1 MSGQINHTTEN
12 KAGMTWQKLL
22 LLYSLSHGFLILCWN
37 ALFWDDWMIY
47 SRGSEFTKSFFA
59 TCERCFIPLRGEYEA
74 LLLTVGPWLF
84 HLLTFLMWPV
94 CGFLIE
100 RVLTTLAVWPR
111 NVTRNI
117 AVAFVL
123 TPAYGARVALI
134 NLQYTQSLLLFLL
147 GTWLVIQRRSIFRII
162 GVLPLFWS
170 MFVQSFQVFIVVT
183 ICLLGLK
190 HRQLLIRKPLTVIPE
205 LVLLLSLS
213 FLHRYVIP
221 QILPHLQVTDGYNT
235 IRPIFLVRAILI
247 CGVLLMPIILLTL
260 KVRRGQSTSVPYQL
274 FALGCGLLAL
284 GSFPY
289 LAVGHFPNFSDW
301 VLPFLPDQSDWNS
314 RHQLIQTIG
323 FSVLT
328 AAVVEMLGQHR
339 LRTAAVVIVVSTCLN
354 VAIYSGYYLDWLKQ
368 QAFIAEVTEMR
379 TRFRDGDAVIISDL
393 ARDFN
398 ARGRGV
404 RSYEWQGMMAQATG
418 LNIVADSESLAFCS
432 EQGPRYLL
440 TIAPTSGRLKALVS
454 NSVELQVSLTEL
466 PMCSPTE

>member
-1 MSGQINHTTEN
+1 MSDQINHMTE
-12 KAGMTWQKLL
+12 KTAGMTWQKLL
-22 LLYSLSHGFLILCWN
+22 LLYSVSHGFLILCWN

-47 SRGSEFTKSFFA
+47 SRGSEFTKSWFA
-59 TCERCFIPLRGEYEA
+59 ACERCVLPFRGEYEA

-111 NVTRNI
+111 DNMRMIV
-117 AVAFVL
+117 AAFVL

-134 NLQYTQSLLLFLL
+134 NFQYTQSLLLFLL
-147 GTWLVIQRRSIFRII
+147 GTWLVLQRRTIFRII

-183 ICLLGLK
+183 ICLLSLK
-190 HRQLLIRKPLTVIPE
+190 HRYLFIRKPLTVIPG
-205 LVLLLSLS
+205 LVLLLSFP

-221 QILPHLQVTDGYNT
+221 QILPNLQVADGYNA
-235 IRPIFLVRAILI
+235 IHPIFLVRAILI
-247 CGVLLMPIILLTL
+247 CSVILMPAILMAL
-260 KVRRGQSTSVPYQL
+260 KARRGKSASVPCQL
-274 FALGCGLLAL
+274 FAVGCGLLAL

-289 LAVGHFPNFSDW
+289 LAVGHFSNFSDW

-323 FSVLT
+323 LSVLT
-328 AAVVEMLGQHR
+328 AAVVEMLGQRR
-339 LRTAAVVIVVSTCLN
+339 LRAAAVVIVVSACLN

-368 QAFIAEVTEMR
+368 RAFIAEVAEIR
-379 TRFRDGDAVIISDL
+379 TRFSAGDAVIISDL

-404 RSYEWQGMMAQATG
+404 RAYEWEGMVAQATG
-418 LNIVADSESLAFCS
+418 LNITADSESLAFCS
-432 EQGPRYLL
+432 EHEPRYQL
-440 TIAPTSGRLKALVS
+440 TIAPTSGRLKALIS
-454 NSVELQVSLTEL
+454 NSIVLQVSLTEL
-466 PMCSPTE
+466 PMCSSTE